1 MKLSGGDL
9 VLVRESTEYLFPADP
24 VLSEVDLRR
33 RGVSLSRC
41 ELAEGTVRP
50 GCVVVAQVFGEHLA
64 QVVLID
70 DQRRSKSSRRRVP
83 ITRSRQVAAL
93 LRGPRAV
100 WMGCDAED
108 MDAPGRD
115 LHGEQD
121 VQSSEEDRVDVEKSQ
136 ASRPSA

>member
-1 MKLSGGDL
+1 VKLSGGDL

-24 VLSEVDLRR
+24 VLSEVDL
-33 RGVSLSRC
+33 
-41 ELAEGTVRP
+41 LAEGTVRP